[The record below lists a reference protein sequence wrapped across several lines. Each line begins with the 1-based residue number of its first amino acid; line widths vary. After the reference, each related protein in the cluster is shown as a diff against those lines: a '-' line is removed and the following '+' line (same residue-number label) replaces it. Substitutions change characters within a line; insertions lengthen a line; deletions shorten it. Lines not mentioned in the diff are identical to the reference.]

1 MMYDVKEFEEVFK
14 EMSEGSGRVQVYM
27 KLSWGEKHGEDFH
40 YLDNHDIVS
49 YRVIGEGKVR
59 LTGDDGICLDVY
71 VYDIY
76 SLM

>member
-14 EMSEGSGRVQVYM
+14 EISEGSGRGQVYM
-27 KLSWGEKHGEDFH
+27 KLSWGKKHGTDFN
-40 YLDNHDIVS
+40 YLNNHDIVS

-59 LTGDDGICLDVY
+59 LTGDDGISLDVS

-76 SLM
+76 CLL